1 MKVLVGATALAAA
14 LAVTTL
20 SAHAQGET
28 DRALGAGSY
37 VHPTGSAKGAWTK
50 GAAGASQAGDLT
62 TVRQR

>member
-1 MKVLVGATALAAA
+1 VTAL
-14 LAVTTL
+14 T
-20 SAHAQGET
+20 AHAQGET